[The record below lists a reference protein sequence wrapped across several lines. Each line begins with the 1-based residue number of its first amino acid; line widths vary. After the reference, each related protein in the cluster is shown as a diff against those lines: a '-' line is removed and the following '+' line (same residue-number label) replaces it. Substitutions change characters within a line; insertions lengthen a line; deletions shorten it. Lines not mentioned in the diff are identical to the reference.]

1 MLKYVNPRNRNR
13 HKSDASNM
21 CTAVEGKY
29 DKESRDSSVLNR
41 EHICTHA
48 RKGMIIKKTIFILIA
63 WIFTVTNP
71 V

>member
-1 MLKYVNPRNRNR
+1 
-13 HKSDASNM
+13 M

-29 DKESRDSSVLNR
+29 NKESRDSSALNR

-48 RKGMIIKKTIFILIA
+48 RKGMINKKTIFILIA
-63 WIFTVTNP
+63 WIFTATKP

>member
-13 HKSDASNM
+13 HKSEASNM
-21 CTAVEGKY
+21 CTAVEGK
-29 DKESRDSSVLNR
+29 SRDSSALNR

-48 RKGMIIKKTIFILIA
+48 RKGMIIKKTIIILIA
-63 WIFTVTNP
+63 WIFTVTKP